1 MGLTIPVKLTGALD
15 KSDWNVDY
23 TAMLGASGGALG
35 KAAGSVTETVKKSTE
50 GVGGKIKGLFGR

>member
-1 MGLTIPVKLTGALD
+1 MKLTGALD

-23 TAMLGASGGALG
+23 TATLGASGGALG

-50 GVGGKIKGLFGR
+50 SVGGTIKGLFGR